1 MSTNTLEKK
10 WKSLLHKVCYLKSE
24 LEERKEKLS
33 KFESEIDAKI
43 YEKDSDMSAAQ
54 GDTQVKKSDE
64 SLKATDITS
73 ASIKEAKESV
83 VDSLP
88 NNDNEVEHAQ
98 EPSRKIE
105 VFKKLWTQIALM
117 THPDKN
123 GGDST
128 LTSLYVS
135 ALKAWNDGELET
147 LLDIAADLNVKIQ
160 DPSEEMVEALAER
173 ASKIEEEIKNHEAS
187 LMWAWGHTT
196 QDKQARIVDELLR
209 YKRKK
214 RNGV

>member
-10 WKSLLHKVCYLKSE
+10 WKSLLHKVCYLKAE

-43 YEKDSDMSAAQ
+43 YEKDSDMSSAQ
-54 GDTQVKKSDE
+54 GDAQVKKNDE

-88 NNDNEVEHAQ
+88 NNDNEVEHVQ

-105 VFKKLWTQIALM
+105 VFKKLWKQIAR
-117 THPDKN
+117 
-123 GGDST
+123 S
-128 LTSLYVS
+128 
-135 ALKAWNDGELET
+135 
-147 LLDIAADLNVKIQ
+147 
-160 DPSEEMVEALAER
+160 
-173 ASKIEEEIKNHEAS
+173 SKFS
-187 LMWAWGHTT
+187 
-196 QDKQARIVDELLR
+196 
-209 YKRKK
+209 
-214 RNGV
+214 